1 MKFLYKMSI
10 LLFLLISCNS
20 SKKSLI
26 NDMQTLEKAS
36 ITIIKGLKVKC
47 TYNIDFIKRQI
58 YTDCVRFNSIN
69 CNSLDSIKDS
79 LLKKNIAGCF
89 LKAKGKEI
97 DFGSNDACLMEI
109 IIYRSEGTFD
119 TLTYTNF
126 LADEDVNQLR
136 KSNIYAYR
144 IFNTLQ
150 SCK

>member
-1 MKFLYKMSI
+1 MCI

-26 NDMQTLEKAS
+26 NEIQILDKAS
-36 ITIIKGLKVKC
+36 IRIIKGLKVKC
-47 TYNIDFIKRQI
+47 TYNIDFKKRQI
-58 YTDCVRFNSIN
+58 YTDCIRYNSKK

-79 LLKKNIAGCF
+79 FFKKDISRCF
-89 LKAKGKEI
+89 LKAKGKQI
-97 DFGSNDACLMEI
+97 DFGSNDGCLMEI
-109 IIYRSEGTFD
+109 IIYRSEGNHD
-119 TLTYTNF
+119 TLEYTNF

-136 KSNIYAYR
+136 KSNVYAYR